1 MVDDLPD
8 SFYLEEGSAEEQEF
22 RRKRF
27 IELKED
33 VQKAFTKDKAEL
45 ERVGLGSSLSTS
57 SNKKRRKF
65 QS

>member
-8 SFYLEEGSAEEQEF
+8 SFYLEKGSAEEQEV

-45 ERVGLGSSLSTS
+45 ERVGLGSSLSS
-57 SNKKRRKF
+57 PSIKKRRRS